1 MFEFDFSDVADACKY
16 SWPINMVEH
25 LMVVLTERLSDINSI
40 LVFSNSVFRE
50 DAFFTKTQQIQ
61 CIYRLYSKSG
71 INLTSHI
78 WDFDILNSLMQNV
91 PS

>member
-1 MFEFDFSDVADACKY
+1 
-16 SWPINMVEH
+16 MVEH

-78 WDFDILNSLMQNV
+78 
-91 PS
+91 